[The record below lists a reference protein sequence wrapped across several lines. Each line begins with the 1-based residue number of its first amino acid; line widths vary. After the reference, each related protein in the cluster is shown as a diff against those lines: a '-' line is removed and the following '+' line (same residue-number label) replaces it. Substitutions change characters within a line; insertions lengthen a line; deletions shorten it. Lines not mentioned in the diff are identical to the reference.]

1 MTAALEEQRGRK
13 GGASEDGAGPAAPD
27 VSCNDDSTVC
37 NSPWSS
43 ERGGSGSFGGSN
55 GNFRSSSAHGEGD
68 VAGGYGSARYRS
80 GSGTASE
87 VPKESLRVAVGRGKT
102 PSDQG
107 SPRQKDWWS
116 WKSYSPPSMSTRPRS
131 LEGVSRPPLE
141 KRAAVFGPVANGKGE
156 GAHNRHLHS
165 PVPPMPMIETPEG
178 SESSSKAAEAV
189 VRAAGGYLPPRHRL
203 AGLQLSPAHHVD
215 RNTFDR
221 APSSTTDPG
230 ESSGTFSSENV
241 APVSAS
247 GAKAA
252 RIEAE
257 AKIKALDELEASVE
271 SGAGRTRNSDPT
283 SNHTRSRVGVRAR
296 GVAKTRAK
304 GPAGGGTPTLT
315 FDMDEGPAPTE
326 ELGIGNGGGSDSR
339 WQQWKAQASRDEKS
353 RSLSG
358 MISGLADWFVPAV
371 DKGKGRGSTAHRK
384 ELLMEVYP
392 TVPGTPPSRGETK
405 SAPATPRGRPKA
417 SSVLREG
424 GWFYNGD
431 SDYSSSDEGGN
442 YDSEDEG
449 FWADAGT
456 TEPPRYLGGGGGES
470 ILDRLRRL
478 FT

>member
-55 GNFRSSSAHGEGD
+55 GHFRSSSAHGEGD
-68 VAGGYGSARYRS
+68 VAGGYGSARYHS
-80 GSGTASE
+80 GSGTAPE

-116 WKSYSPPSMSTRPRS
+116 WKSYSPPAMFTRPRS
-131 LEGVSRPPLE
+131 LEGVSRLPLE
-141 KRAAVFGPVANGKGE
+141 KRATVFGAVANGKGE

-165 PVPPMPMIETPEG
+165 PVPPMPMVETPEG

-203 AGLQLSPAHHVD
+203 TGLQLSPARLAD

-221 APSSTTDPG
+221 APSSTSDPG
-230 ESSGTFSSENV
+230 ESNGTLSSETV
-241 APVSAS
+241 APESGSA
-247 GAKAA
+247 AKAA

-257 AKIKALDELEASVE
+257 VKMKALAELEASVE

-283 SNHTRSRVGVRAR
+283 PNYTRGRVGVRAR
-296 GVAKTRAK
+296 GVARTRAK

-315 FDMDEGPAPTE
+315 FDVDEGPAPTE
-326 ELGIGNGGGSDSR
+326 ELGIDNGGGDNSR
-339 WQQWKAQASRDEKS
+339 WRQGKRQTSRDDRS
-353 RSLSG
+353 RGLSDV
-358 MISGLADWFVPAV
+358 IAGLADWFIPSM
-371 DKGKGRGSTAHRK
+371 DKGHRK
-384 ELLMEVYP
+384 ELFMEIYP
-392 TVPGTPPSRGETK
+392 TVPSTPPSRGETK

-442 YDSEDEG
+442 HDSEDEG